1 VARRVLIGSI
11 VTISSPRIVD
21 VDLENFHRI
30 PGECRATLYWEMD
43 HDDPEVNPGF
53 QKEEW
58 FSSTLLEWG
67 SCGKLL
73 VSDADAARLP
83 GSEPEGSGDVAA
95 LELAVIDHPS
105 SSAGAR
111 QPAGDDGAGFAEY
124 APATLFPRLQR
135 FPTGAAAT
143 AVDAVYLAYCYVIEE
158 RRGQGLGSALVREVA
173 RAAVDR
179 GYRAVEALGDRAWD
193 GGWVIPVSFLAA
205 NGFTVV
211 RDDERFPLLRLDLRS
226 RDEAP
231 LEGSRAA
238 VADVAASE
246 VL

>member
-1 VARRVLIGSI
+1 

-30 PGECRATLYWEMD
+30 PGVCRATLYWEMD

-73 VSDADAARLP
+73 VPGADTASP
-83 GSEPEGSGDVAA
+83 TDPEPEGTRDAAA

-105 SSAGAR
+105 SSTSDRA
-111 QPAGDDGAGFAEY
+111 PAPADDGAGFAEY
-124 APATLFPRLQR
+124 APASLFPRLRR
-135 FPTGAAAT
+135 FPTGAAAAAADT
-143 AVDAVYLAYCYVIEE
+143 VYLAYCYVIEG
-158 RRGQGLGSALVREVA
+158 RRGEGLGSALVREVA

-205 NGFTVV
+205 NGFIVV

-226 RDEAP
+226 RDEVLSQQA
-231 LEGSRAA
+231 RAA
-238 VADVAASE
+238 VPDAAASE
-246 VL
+246 VPLTSA

>member
-1 VARRVLIGSI
+1 MTAVSA
-11 VTISSPRIVD
+11 RIVD

-30 PGECRATLYWEMD
+30 PRACRATLYWEMD
-43 HDDPEVNPGF
+43 HDDPEVNPRF

-73 VSDADAARLP
+73 VSHA
-83 GSEPEGSGDVAA
+83 EPASPLSPDPEWTAPVAP
-95 LELAVIDHPS
+95 LEAAVIDHPS
-105 SSAGAR
+105 SSAGTSASA
-111 QPAGDDGAGFAEY
+111 QSDIDDGAGFAEY
-124 APATLFPRLQR
+124 APATLFPRLRR
-135 FPTGAAAT
+135 FPTGTATAAADT
-143 AVDAVYLAYCYVIEE
+143 VYLAYCYVIEG
-158 RRGQGLGSALVREVA
+158 RRGEGLGSALVREVA

-211 RDDERFPLLRLDLRS
+211 RDDERFPLLRLDLHS
-226 RDEAP
+226 RDALLSQREH
-231 LEGSRAA
+231 AA
-238 VADVAASE
+238 VPVSDAAASQ
-246 VL
+246 V

>member
-1 VARRVLIGSI
+1 

-21 VDLENFHRI
+21 VDLENVHRI
-30 PGECRATLYWEMD
+30 PGVCRATLYWEMD

-73 VSDADAARLP
+73 VSDADPASLT
-83 GSEPEGSGDVAA
+83 GSEPEGTRDVVAP
-95 LELAVIDHPS
+95 EVAVIDHPS
-105 SSAGAR
+105 SSTGAR
-111 QPAGDDGAGFAEY
+111 IPAPAEDGAGFAEY

-135 FPTGAAAT
+135 FPTGASAA
-143 AVDAVYLAYCYVIEE
+143 AADAVYLAYCYVIEE

-226 RDEAP
+226 RDEVLSQRA
-231 LEGSRAA
+231 GAA
-238 VADVAASE
+238 VPDAAASE
-246 VL
+246 VH

>member
-1 VARRVLIGSI
+1 
-11 VTISSPRIVD
+11 VTAVSARIVD

-30 PGECRATLYWEMD
+30 PGACRAALYWEMD
-43 HDDPEVNPGF
+43 HDDPEVNPRF

-67 SCGKLL
+67 SCGKLV
-73 VSDADAARLP
+73 VSDDDPASIAGSDPEVP
-83 GSEPEGSGDVAA
+83 GRVAPREAA
-95 LELAVIDHPS
+95 LIDHPS
-105 SSAGAR
+105 SAGGRAH
-111 QPAGDDGAGFAEY
+111 AGVDDGAGFAEY
-124 APATLFPRLQR
+124 APATLFPRLRR
-135 FPTGAAAT
+135 FPSGTAAAST
-143 AVDAVYLAYCYVIEE
+143 DTVYLAYCYVIDG

-211 RDDERFPLLRLDLRS
+211 RDDERFPLLRLDLHS
-226 RDEAP
+226 RDE
-231 LEGSRAA
+231 LRSQREHAA
-238 VADVAASE
+238 IPASDAAASE
-246 VL
+246 V

>member
-1 VARRVLIGSI
+1 VSAVSA
-11 VTISSPRIVD
+11 RIVD

-30 PGECRATLYWEMD
+30 PGACRTTLYWEMD
-43 HDDPEVNPGF
+43 HDDPEVNPRF

-67 SCGKLL
+67 SCGKLV
-73 VSDADAARLP
+73 VSDDDPAAMAA
-83 GSEPEGSGDVAA
+83 EPEGPARVAPRQA
-95 LELAVIDHPS
+95 AVIDHPS
-105 SSAGAR
+105 SAVRRGSVTADAY
-111 QPAGDDGAGFAEY
+111 DGAGFAEY
-124 APATLFPRLQR
+124 APATLFPRLRR
-135 FPTGAAAT
+135 FPAGIAAT
-143 AVDAVYLAYCYVIEE
+143 AADTVYLAYCYVIEG

-211 RDDERFPLLRLDLRS
+211 RDDERFPLLRLDFHS
-226 RDEAP
+226 RDE
-231 LEGSRAA
+231 LLLQRERAA
-238 VADVAASE
+238 IPASGAASE
-246 VL
+246 A

>member
-1 VARRVLIGSI
+1 MTAM
-11 VTISSPRIVD
+11 PARIVD

-30 PGECRATLYWEMD
+30 PGACRATLYWEMD
-43 HDDPEVNPGF
+43 HDDPEVNPRF

-73 VSDADAARLP
+73 VSGDDAVSLP
-83 GSEPEGSGDVAA
+83 DSDPEGRGSVAPKEA
-95 LELAVIDHPS
+95 AVIDHPS
-105 SSAGAR
+105 SLAGAR
-111 QPAGDDGAGFAEY
+111 GSSRAEVDDGAGFAEY
-124 APATLFPRLQR
+124 APSTLFPRLRR

-143 AVDAVYLAYCYVIEE
+143 AADTVYLAYCYVIDGK
-158 RRGQGLGSALVREVA
+158 RGQGLGSALVREVA

-226 RDEAP
+226 RDALLTERA
-231 LEGSRAA
+231 RAA
-238 VADVAASE
+238 VPLSDAAPSE
-246 VL
+246 V

>member
-1 VARRVLIGSI
+1 
-11 VTISSPRIVD
+11 VTVSSPRIVD

-43 HDDPEVNPGF
+43 HDDPQVNPRF

-73 VSDADAARLP
+73 VFDAAPATLT
-83 GSEPEGSGDVAA
+83 GSDPEGAGDVAA
-95 LELAVIDHPS
+95 LEVAVIDHPS

-111 QPAGDDGAGFAEY
+111 TPAVGDDGAGFAEY
-124 APATLFPRLQR
+124 APATLFPRLRR
-135 FPTGAAAT
+135 FPTGAAAAAADT
-143 AVDAVYLAYCYVIEE
+143 VYLAYCYVIEG

-226 RDEAP
+226 RDEVLSQRA
-231 LEGSRAA
+231 RAA
-238 VADVAASE
+238 VPDVASE
-246 VL
+246 VG

>member
-1 VARRVLIGSI
+1 MTAVSA
-11 VTISSPRIVD
+11 RIVD

-30 PGECRATLYWEMD
+30 PGACRAALYWEMD
-43 HDDPEVNPGF
+43 HDDPDVNPRF

-73 VSDADAARLP
+73 VSDADPATPP
-83 GSEPEGSGDVAA
+83 GPEHEEPGRVVP
-95 LELAVIDHPS
+95 LEAAVIDHPS
-105 SSAGAR
+105 SATGAR
-111 QPAGDDGAGFAEY
+111 ASADADADDGAGFAEY
-124 APATLFPRLQR
+124 APSTLFPRLR
-135 FPTGAAAT
+135 SFPTGAAAAAADT
-143 AVDAVYLAYCYVIEE
+143 VYLAYCYVIEG

-211 RDDERFPLLRLDLRS
+211 QDDERFPLLRLDLRS
-226 RDEAP
+226 RDELLTQRAH
-231 LEGSRAA
+231 AA
-238 VADVAASE
+238 VPMSDAAASE
-246 VL
+246 VH